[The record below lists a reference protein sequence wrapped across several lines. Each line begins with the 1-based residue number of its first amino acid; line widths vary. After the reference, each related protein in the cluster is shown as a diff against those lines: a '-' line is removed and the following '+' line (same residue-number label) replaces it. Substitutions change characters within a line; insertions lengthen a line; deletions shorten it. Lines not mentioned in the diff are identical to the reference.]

1 MTTPRLLSPEELI
14 EITGKT
20 RYTAQAEWFRREL
33 GVEPMRGAGGR
44 LIVTW
49 ATFEALSAKKN
60 GLSVGVEDAGKV
72 ELCFD

>member
-1 MTTPRLLSPEELI
+1 MNDRLMSPADLI
-14 EITGKT
+14 EVTGKT
-20 RYTAQAEWFRREL
+20 RYTAQAEWFKRTF
-33 GVEPMRGAGGR
+33 GCEPARGAGGR